1 MTNTQKTKKL
11 INDADDLI
19 EELID
24 GMVGAHPEMLCV
36 EGVTGRAVV
45 SLKGP
50 REGKVGIVVGGGSG
64 HEPAFSGYVGKG
76 LADASAVGNVFA
88 SPSPEQIMDAAR
100 AADGGVGVLFLYGN
114 YTGDVMNF
122 DMAAG
127 ALCSE
132 GVKAKS
138 ITVTDDVASAKN
150 IDERRGIAGTFFVF
164 KCAGAAADLGYSMDE
179 VELVARHANAMTRSA
194 GVALGACSLP
204 QTLRPNFDIGPDEME
219 VGMGIHGEP
228 GISRTKLEP
237 ANAVADRLM
246 DLIVADIELSEGDRV
261 AVLVNG
267 LGSTS
272 LMELYILHRQIR
284 TRLGSLGVSLY
295 QSWVG
300 NYVTSLEMAGASV
313 TIMKLDDHL
322 IKLLDHP
329 CETAA
334 LQVGEVEASPNE
346 RPRRRSRT
354 PMVAKKI
361 ELGISR
367 ENLIA
372 EGDISPEI
380 FRLMLLRITEQMGE
394 NKEHLCEL
402 DGAIGDADHGI
413 AMDVG
418 WRAIRDGLSKNE
430 VTISVM
436 CATAGKNFLGAVGAS
451 VGPLYGTAFQR
462 ASGAVNDRL
471 NLDSKAF
478 VSWLDAIRRG
488 IVDLGGAVPGD
499 KTMVDAWTPAVESAM
514 REQDAGGSIVAC
526 LQAACVGAE
535 KGTNAT
541 EKMKS
546 RKGRSAKLGER
557 SLGHVDPGAA
567 SVVVMLNAMREVAEE
582 ELGGRAAQSG

>member
-1 MTNTQKTKKL
+1 MIDTQKTKKL
-11 INDADDLI
+11 INDADHVI

-36 EGVTGRAVV
+36 EGATGRAVV
-45 SLKGP
+45 SIKGP

-100 AADGGVGVLFLYGN
+100 AADGGAGVLFLYGN

-122 DMAAG
+122 DMAVEELG
-127 ALCSE
+127 SE
-132 GVKAKS
+132 GIKANS
-138 ITVTDDVASAKN
+138 ITVTDDVASAK
-150 IDERRGIAGTFFVF
+150 IISERRGIAGTFFVF
-164 KCAGAAADLGYSMDE
+164 KCAGAAADLDYSMDE
-179 VELVARHANAMTRSA
+179 VELIARHANAMTRSA

-204 QTLRPNFDIGPDEME
+204 QTRRPNFEIGPDEME

-228 GISRTKLEP
+228 GISRTTLEP

-246 DLIVADIELSEGDRV
+246 DLIVADIEFGKGDRV

-284 TRLGSLGVSLY
+284 SRLCGLGVSLY

-313 TIMKLDDHL
+313 TVMKLDDQL
-322 IKLLDHP
+322 IKMLDHP

-334 LQVGEVEASPNE
+334 LQVGEIKISPNQ
-346 RPRRRSRT
+346 RPRRRSHA
-354 PMVAKKI
+354 PMVTKKI
-361 ELGISR
+361 ESDISR
-367 ENLIA
+367 EDLIA
-372 EGDISPEI
+372 EGDVTPEI
-380 FRLMLLRITEQMGE
+380 FRRMLLRITEQIGE
-394 NKEHLCEL
+394 NKGYLCEL
-402 DGAIGDADHGI
+402 DGVIGDADHGI

-418 WRAIRDGLSKNE
+418 WRAIRDGLSEDE

-436 CATAGKNFLGAVGAS
+436 CAKAGKNFLDAVGAS

-462 ASGAVNDRL
+462 ASKAVNDRL
-471 NLDSKAF
+471 NLDSMAL
-478 VSWLDAIRRG
+478 VSWLDAIRNG
-488 IVDLGGAVPGD
+488 IVDLGGAAPGD
-499 KTMVDAWTPAVESAM
+499 KTMVDAWTPAVEHAA
-514 REQDAGGSIVAC
+514 REQEAGGSIIAC
-526 LQAACVGAE
+526 LQAACDGAE
-535 KGTNAT
+535 KGKNAT
-541 EKMKS
+541 VQMKS
-546 RKGRSAKLGER
+546 KKGRSAKLGLR

-567 SVVVMLNAMREVAEE
+567 SVVVILNAMREVVEE
-582 ELGGRAAQSG
+582 EFGDRI